1 MIWLADSE
9 AAAGNPAD
17 DCTIKH
23 GDTACWQSLCVH
35 RGISHD
41 GLRRFHTLLIHG
53 HVGGHLPLDQPPELS
68 ADDDTD
74 DDEMPE
80 LIPDHVG
87 GHLALDQPPE
97 YDDDMPDLVPDSD
110 HDEPPHSSY
119 TARGG

>member
-74 DDEMPE
+74 DDGMPE
-80 LIPDHVG
+80 LTS
-87 GHLALDQPPE
+87 
-97 YDDDMPDLVPDSD
+97 DD
-110 HDEPPHSSY
+110 DEPPPASY